1 MFRPLI
7 GTFVANTYINAFVL
21 GALIAGIS
29 TALIVE
35 IRFAL
40 EKKFNFRGKRW
51 VYLLITTL
59 SAIIVGFVV
68 NCTFRGLFG
77 SGGGQLSPDA
87 PNVYTGTGF
96 NRV

>member
-1 MFRPLI
+1 MFRPLL
-7 GTFVANTYINAFVL
+7 GAFVANTYINAFVL
-21 GALIAGIS
+21 AALIAGIS
-29 TALIVE
+29 TALIIE

-40 EKKFNFRGKRW
+40 EKKLNFRGKRW

-59 SAIIVGFVV
+59 SAVIVGFVV

-87 PNVYTGTGF
+87 PYVYTGTGF

>member
-1 MFRPLI
+1 M
-7 GTFVANTYINAFVL
+7 NAFVL

-29 TALIVE
+29 TALIIE

-40 EKKFNFRGKRW
+40 EKKLNFRGKRW
-51 VYLLITTL
+51 IYLLITTL
-59 SAIIVGFVV
+59 SAIIVGFIV

-87 PNVYTGTGF
+87 PHVYTGAAY
-96 NRV
+96 NKI